1 VVNNELP
8 EVESEID
15 KLKRII
21 ATTGEL
27 RVSELQT
34 KMGIA
39 IGKVKELLTELVSEG
54 WLKQEGKGRPYEINV
69 DDTELSKWR
78 DSE

>member
-1 VVNNELP
+1 
-8 EVESEID
+8 VESDID

-27 RVSELQT
+27 RVSSLQE

-39 IGKVKELLTELVSEG
+39 IGKVTEI
-54 WLKQEGKGRPYEINV
+54 LKQLVEDEWLRKEGRAYVINV
-69 DDTELSKWR
+69 DQDELNKWME
-78 DSE
+78 SGT